1 MRGEQ
6 EERWK
11 RRRRGHTL
19 NVTSRLSPSSNTVDL
34 TCFPSS
40 IKVMPTY
47 NETLS
52 INLNTPSAR
61 ITKLLASSRVIAMG
75 KSACDASSKDKGRQE
90 EGVFRKEEQEKEETY
105 LALEIS
111 HLQISRSISKRPHPS
126 LSILHLIA

>member
-1 MRGEQ
+1 VSGRAQVVGDDNRTRQ
-6 EERWK
+6 VKTKR

-52 INLNTPSAR
+52 INLNTPSAL
-61 ITKLLASSRVIAMG
+61 IT
-75 KSACDASSKDKGRQE
+75 D
-90 EGVFRKEEQEKEETY
+90 
-105 LALEIS
+105 
-111 HLQISRSISKRPHPS
+111 
-126 LSILHLIA
+126 